1 MKKTRVLLRF
11 PNDISWTKCKLYL
24 SDLKIVNVFKDE
36 VFGFVG
42 DDYISIKRDSLP
54 KDFAIKK

>member
-11 PNDISWTKCKLYL
+11 HNDISWTKCKLYL
-24 SDLKIVNVFKDE
+24 SDLKIVSVFKDE
-36 VFGFVG
+36 VFAFVG

>member
-1 MKKTRVLLRF
+1 LLRF